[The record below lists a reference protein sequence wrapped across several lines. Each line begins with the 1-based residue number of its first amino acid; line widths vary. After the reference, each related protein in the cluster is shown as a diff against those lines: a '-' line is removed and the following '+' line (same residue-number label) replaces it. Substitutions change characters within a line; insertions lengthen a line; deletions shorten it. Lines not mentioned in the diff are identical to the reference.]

1 MMKHTLVHRRQQT
14 GAGLMTALV
23 LVMLITSIIATV
35 AVVTHYDIRRHRML
49 RHAETAQ
56 GLVDGATKLAL
67 DTLLA
72 DNQVSEIDTR
82 QELWATPLPAYPVD
96 GGVVRGEIRPL
107 SSAFNL
113 YALKLPVDAQR
124 AQYEQLFRRLA
135 SSVDVPLDAANRI
148 IDAMQAQQGDI
159 LSPTDL
165 ILRLGL
171 DESVTDRLAPKLF
184 FYPVLDGFNV
194 NVLDAN
200 MWQVI
205 ADIDAGRAN
214 SLVNE
219 LTRQPVR
226 DANEFV
232 ATRLADVTV
241 IKGIAFSAKTRF
253 FEIITEAAIGD
264 MIRSSAVRVFRV
276 SKGELLI
283 MHRRT
288 LE

>member
-1 MMKHTLVHRRQQT
+1 
-14 GAGLMTALV
+14 MTALV

-113 YALKLPVDAQR
+113 YALQLPVDAQR

-148 IDAMQAQQGDI
+148 IDAIQAQQGDI

-184 FYPVLDGFNV
+184 YYPVLDGFNV

-253 FEIITEAAIGD
+253 FEIITEAEIGD